1 MIHKQFC
8 DGIAK
13 WSKNETASGETRE
26 LIKDLILKWHDAGC
40 SQDKE
45 DHAWK
50 VIQKNDTLV
59 VEYITTWKGICYK
72 ICPHLR
78 NCPRKF
84 QKFYKLQLTFS
95 STYLDLGS
103 ILWASKFPNSR
114 NS

>member
-72 ICPHLR
+72 ICSHLHNR
-78 NCPRKF
+78 PRK
-84 QKFYKLQLTFS
+84 
-95 STYLDLGS
+95 
-103 ILWASKFPNSR
+103 SR
-114 NS
+114 KIG

>member
-1 MIHKQFC
+1 MIHKKFC

-72 ICPHLR
+72 ICSHLHNR
-78 NCPRKF
+78 PRK
-84 QKFYKLQLTFS
+84 
-95 STYLDLGS
+95 
-103 ILWASKFPNSR
+103 SR
-114 NS
+114 KIVKSLRIPWNGDHFGINLYDFKSFTN